1 MRLLLPLLLPL
12 LCGCHSFLR
21 DGDPRPLPATPRA
34 ATGGGRLLLAEDGA
48 LALGHGQ
55 GDIEEAL
62 GVDLS
67 IVDSR
72 VVVAGLRAGREG
84 VQLLPGDAL
93 LFAVPVTPWLPAPA
107 TAEADAVRSG
117 APPPDAPGP
126 AGIPVRTIDDLRG
139 LAAGVEGLAVD
150 FVIERAGKRGV
161 CRQPL
166 APSEPIATRPWH
178 PEKTT
183 PLGFDLVRLEALP
196 AARRPAGAEP
206 QDLLVTRVERGSRAA
221 VAGLRPLDLV
231 RAEGGVFE
239 LRMGVLPPDVPPQ
252 MVEQLREAADWRQVT
267 VVHADGREETLTL
280 PEPEAATDVVVPP
293 SLASVQ
299 SDGLRQHVGLLPFD
313 LLFHYA
319 ERTDHDPRTDSPLVE
334 WRWSLLTFIQVQ
346 GVEGQALDVL
356 SVRLDPVLDEARG
369 RYLGELMEGGR

>member
-1 MRLLLPLLLPL
+1 MKHLLLLLPL

-21 DGDPRPLPATPRA
+21 DPDPRPLPGFPRPA
-34 ATGGGRLLLAEDGA
+34 EGGGRLLLSEEGA
-48 LALGHGQ
+48 LVHGHGQ

-72 VVVAGLRAGREG
+72 VVVAGVRPGREG

-93 LFAVPVTPWLPAPA
+93 LFAVPVTPWLPALA
-107 TAEADAVRSG
+107 SAEADAVRAG
-117 APPPDAPGP
+117 GPAPDAPGA
-126 AGIPVRTIDDLRG
+126 AGIPVRTLEDLRG
-139 LAAGVEGLAVD
+139 LAVGVEGLAVD
-150 FVIERAGKRGV
+150 LVIERAGARGI

-166 APSEPIATRPWH
+166 APSEPVAARPWH

-183 PLGFDLVRLEALP
+183 PLGFDLIRLEGVP
-196 AARRPAGAEP
+196 AARHPAGAAAG
-206 QDLLVTRVERGSRAA
+206 DLLVTRVARGSRAA
-221 VAGLRPLDLV
+221 MAGLRPLDLV
-231 RAEGGVFE
+231 RGEGGLFE
-239 LRMGVLPPDVPPQ
+239 LRMGLLPPDVPPQ
-252 MVEQLREAADWRQVT
+252 MVEQLREAADWRRVS

-280 PEPEAATDVVVPP
+280 PEPEAAIDVVVPP

-319 ERTDHDPRTDSPLVE
+319 ERTDHDARTDTPLVE
-334 WRWSLLTFIQVQ
+334 WRWSFLTFVQVQ
-346 GVEGQALDVL
+346 GVEGEALDVL
-356 SVRLDPVLDEARG
+356 SVRLDPLLDEARG
-369 RYLGELMEGGR
+369 RYLGELMEDGR